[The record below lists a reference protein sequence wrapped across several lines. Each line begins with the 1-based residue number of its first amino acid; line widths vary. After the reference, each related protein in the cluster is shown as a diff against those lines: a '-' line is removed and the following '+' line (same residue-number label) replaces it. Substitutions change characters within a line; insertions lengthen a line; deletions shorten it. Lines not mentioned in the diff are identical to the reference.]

1 MLPDLAPASVHSV
14 TFPGPRK
21 RLSADCSLPLSAK
34 ATCLL
39 VQIREIVR
47 QAPRKRQTM
56 LFSATMTEQVQE
68 LVTVSLQRP
77 VRLAADPSGQAPV
90 ELTQEIVRLKVCC
103 SYGGG
108 AG

>member
-1 MLPDLAPASVHSV
+1 MV
-14 TFPGPRK
+14 T
-21 RLSADCSLPLSAK
+21 
-34 ATCLL
+34 TCLL
-39 VQIREIVR
+39 MQIREIVR

-90 ELTQEIVRLKVCC
+90 ELTQEIVRLKVGL
-103 SYGGG
+103 SSGGQG
-108 AG
+108 RMGTVLCLLLWSAGGRG